1 MTTPAADTRPRV
13 VLVAAVL
20 VALIVGLCGG
30 VLFASRLLQQPA
42 LPGDAS
48 LEAGFARDMQA
59 HHGQAV
65 EMALLIR
72 DRSTD
77 PAIQQLAL
85 DIVLTQQQQQGQ
97 MYGWLSSWGLQQS
110 SSGAPMAWMSQDH
123 GGGHSMTGDA
133 GQPAMPG
140 MATDEQIARLSA
152 ADDVDAERV
161 FLELMI
167 RHHEGG
173 VQMAEAAVGET
184 DRAEVQRLAEAIITS
199 QTAEITVLQDLLEA
213 RGGPPNDL

>member
-1 MTTPAADTRPRV
+1 M
-13 VLVAAVL
+13 AAVL

-110 SSGAPMAWMSQDH
+110 SSRAPMAWMSQDN
-123 GGGHSMTGDA
+123 GAGHTMTEGA

-140 MATDEQIARLSA
+140 MATDEQIARLTA
-152 ADDVDAERV
+152 ADDVEAERV
-161 FLELMI
+161 FLELML
-167 RHHEGG
+167 RHHQGG
-173 VQMAEAAVGET
+173 VQMAEAAVDQT
-184 DRAEVQRLAEAIITS
+184 RRAEVQRLAEAIITS

>member
-1 MTTPAADTRPRV
+1 MTIPAADTRPRV

-30 VLFASRLLQQPA
+30 VLYASRLLQQPT

-77 PAIQQLAL
+77 PAIGQLAL
-85 DIVLTQQQQQGQ
+85 DIMLTQQQQQGQ

-110 SSGAPMAWMSQDH
+110 SSAAPMGWMSQDH
-123 GGGHSMTGDA
+123 GSGHMMTEGA
-133 GQPAMPG
+133 EQPVMPG
-140 MATDEQIARLSA
+140 MATDEQIARLTA
-152 ADDVDAERV
+152 AGGVEAERV
-161 FLELMI
+161 FLELMV

-173 VQMAEAAVGET
+173 VQMAEAAV
-184 DRAEVQRLAEAIITS
+184 DRTARPEVQRLAEAIITS
-199 QTAEITVLQDLLEA
+199 QTAEVVALQDLLDA